1 MNKALR
7 IDNSFIH
14 LSKAIISFTSNYTY
28 IYLYYLCFVVDNL
41 RLNLDKFMEQKTG
54 AVKALTGGIA
64 HLFKQNKVM
73 VTATF

>member
-1 MNKALR
+1 MTRNVN
-7 IDNSFIH
+7 ISFIH
-14 LSKAIISFTSNYTY
+14 LSKAIIPFTYNYTC